1 MISMKNQ
8 LLTMIKMF
16 INTGTGWSSKGDSKE
31 KKQTNIVAVIF
42 LLFVAVPLSFS
53 FGFLSFYMTFLL
65 NGTGNE
71 VHVLNLGMGIACLTM
86 FFFGMLIIPS
96 IFYFAGDIEHLL
108 PLPIKPMNVING
120 KLFTTYM
127 WENMTSI
134 AVFLPVMIGYSIG
147 TKVDWY
153 YWLYGLIVLA
163 TISLIP
169 MLFGTVVNIL
179 LIRFTSFGK
188 NKNTLSYVSS
198 VMSIVLSTI
207 ISVYLLNN
215 MYSGNGNIFYTLAIS
230 SDSFSAILT
239 KYLPFMPYATSAMTT
254 GNFIDLLIYLGF
266 NLVAFIIYY
275 IIAKFFYFDGV
286 LKMSSGN
293 KTGRAVR
300 DDIVKKRSKKHL
312 NLYALM
318 KKEFIVLF
326 INPSYFSACIASNIL
341 LPLLFF
347 LIPRTSMWINIYSFI
362 RYNIPILHYDHYMII
377 IIVVL
382 SLFSFGMN
390 YIAATSISREG
401 ADYQAMKFLPV
412 DYKWQIFSKMLV
424 SFIVSGISFFVSLG
438 LFFYYI
444 KISLK
449 IKILG
454 TILGLLVGIFVM
466 ELSIWLD
473 LYNPTLNWDDEQK
486 AVKQNFNG
494 MIGLLLSLI
503 LAILVGF
510 IILKIDLILD
520 LLLIILFIVFSALC
534 FVLGDYLLEFSD
546 VYFDRM

>member
-1 MISMKNQ
+1 MGNQ

-16 INTGTGWSSKGDSKE
+16 VNSGTGWSAKGDSNE
-31 KKQTNIVAVIF
+31 KKQTNIVATVFLIF
-42 LLFVAVPLSFS
+42 IAIPLSLS
-53 FGFLSFYMTFLL
+53 FGFLSFYMAFIL

-71 VHVLNLGMGIACLTM
+71 FHVLNLGMGIACLTM
-86 FFFGMLIIPS
+86 FFFGMLMIPS

-127 WENMTSI
+127 WENITSI

-147 TKVDWY
+147 THVEWY
-153 YWLYGLIVLA
+153 YWLYGLIVLS

-169 MLFGTVVNIL
+169 MLYGTIINIL

-188 NKNTLSYVSS
+188 NKNTLSYVESI
-198 VMSIVLSTI
+198 MSIVLSTL

-215 MYSGNGNIFYTLAIS
+215 LTSGSGDIFYTLAFS
-230 SDSFSAILT
+230 TDSFSMILT
-239 KYLPFMPYATSAMTT
+239 KFLPFMSYATSAMTT

-266 NLVAFIIYY
+266 NLLVFGVYFIVA
-275 IIAKFFYFDGV
+275 KLFYFDGV
-286 LKMSSGN
+286 LRMSSGN
-293 KTGRAVR
+293 KTGKAVR
-300 DDIVKKRSKKHL
+300 DDVVKKKSKKHFK
-312 NLYALM
+312 LYALV
-318 KKEFIVLF
+318 KKEFINLF

-347 LIPRTSMWINIYSFI
+347 LIPRTDMWRNIYSSVN
-362 RYNIPILHYDHYMII
+362 YNLSILTYDRYMII
-377 IIVVL
+377 LMIGL

-412 DYKWQIFSKMLV
+412 SYSLQILSKMIA
-424 SFIVSGISFFVSLG
+424 SFIISGISFGIVLG
-438 LFFYYI
+438 LLFFYI
-444 KISLK
+444 KISLRT
-449 IKILG
+449 KILG

-494 MIGLLLSLI
+494 MIGLLLSLALVI
-503 LAILVGF
+503 LLGF
-510 IILKIDLILD
+510 VILKINIALD
-520 LLLIILFIVFSALC
+520 VMVIILFVIFIALDI
-534 FVLGDYLLEFSD
+534 LTGDYLLEFAD
-546 VYFDRM
+546 IYFDKM